1 MIFFFKIVWRFES
14 DAVVK
19 CTSSE
24 DRTVLVVISFDIQR
38 YRQSSFFLRRI
49 SFTRSVRAVLPS
61 LGGRA
66 IMKTLLQRSVNR
78 RPSWDNSSATSS
90 GVLVESFLS
99 FVNRSFAPMNRAIIS
114 YSFLRGKNFR
124 TSAIPAPGRL
134 RILKFGKVRFFNCES
149 PINKCCDDDFLNM

>member
-1 MIFFFKIVWRFES
+1 MIFFFKIVWRLAS

-24 DRTVLVVISFDIQR
+24 DRTVLVVIPFDIPR

-49 SFTRSVRAVLPS
+49 SFTPSVRAGLPS

-99 FVNRSFAPMNRAIIS
+99 FVNRSFAPMNRAIIP
-114 YSFLRGKNFR
+114 Y
-124 TSAIPAPGRL
+124 
-134 RILKFGKVRFFNCES
+134 
-149 PINKCCDDDFLNM
+149 